1 MLYIGLA
8 FLVDWLL
15 QQVFTLSNIKS
26 VLVTAI
32 VFIVLGLLV
41 GEAPEV
47 KGFHRKP

>member
-15 QQVFTLSNIKS
+15 QQVFTLTEIKA

-32 VFIVLGLLV
+32 IFIVLGLLV
-41 GEAPEV
+41 GELPAL
-47 KGFHRKP
+47 KGPFNRQ

>member
-15 QQVFTLSNIKS
+15 QQVFTLTNLKA

-32 VFIVLGLLV
+32 IFIVLGLLV
-41 GEAPEV
+41 GEVPV
-47 KGFHRKP
+47 IKNWNKP